1 MDYGGSAAVNIGSNA
16 AMPESKGTSSTGWSS
31 IFFRV
36 LQLLFSMI
44 AFALVASADK
54 FEHAAL
60 GYLVAA
66 GVIAFVYA
74 LLQIVME
81 FIGSPSVQFD
91 VGFEFLVNV
100 FLLSSASAA
109 AAAREEVT
117 GMSSGEEGRVIGVS
131 FSIKRQSRVL
141 PYAC

>member
-1 MDYGGSAAVNIGSNA
+1 
-16 AMPESKGTSSTGWSS
+16 
-31 IFFRV
+31 
-36 LQLLFSMI
+36 MI

-117 GMSSGEEGRVIGVS
+117 GMSSGEEGRVIGPTCGIS
-131 FSIKRQSRVL
+131 SDFASPMPTGNLESSAYNIKWKCHRL
-141 PYAC
+141 PNATSNCTTGQARHNT